1 MRQNYL
7 IMGCAR
13 SGLATAKFLANKGE
27 QVILTD
33 SKEESKIIESFP
45 QVLELQKNSNIK
57 LIFGQQ
63 PDLKVLDE
71 VKEIIMSP
79 GVPLN
84 LPILGKA
91 REKKISIISEIELA
105 YRYSKAPIIAITGTN
120 GKTTTTTLVGEIFKN
135 SGRKTFVV
143 GNIGDPIINY
153 IEEIS
158 IKRGIKSINI
168 PTTLLGAVDAAVGGK
183 TGINF
188 NGLKNEIGAFAP
200 AETVLIDSEFFKTL
214 DHPNFLS
221 GYAEMIKHGLIS
233 NEQVW
238 LNLLSFDTHQINYD
252 ILKELVVESVAVK
265 EKIVE
270 QDPFEKNIRKALNL
284 GHTIGHAFESLSYSI
299 NKPVQHGYAVA
310 WGTICELYLSYKKCG
325 FPKDKLWQTLV
336 FIRENY
342 GLFPFSC
349 DDYETLYEL
358 MKHDKKNESAE
369 RINFTLLEGIGKL
382 ALNQTATKDEIF
394 ESIDFLRESLGE

>member
-1 MRQNYL
+1 MQKVLKSSDLKADLKN
-7 IMGCAR
+7 
-13 SGLATAKFLANKGE
+13 
-27 QVILTD
+27 ILTQIAHD
-33 SKEESKIIESFP
+33 KLF
-45 QVLELQKNSNIK
+45 VLTDTNS
-57 LIFGQQ
+57 
-63 PDLKVLDE
+63 DVLCY
-71 VKEIIMSP
+71 
-79 GVPLN
+79 PL
-84 LPILGKA
+84 
-91 REKKISIISEIELA
+91 ISEIEEIKKAGKIIIKAGDNNKNLESLA
-105 YRYSKAPIIAITGTN
+105 CIWSYLSQN
-120 GKTTTTTLVGEIFKN
+120 GATRHSLLISLGGGMVTD
-135 SGRKTFVV
+135 
-143 GNIGDPIINY
+143 IGGFAAA
-153 IEEIS
+153 S
-158 IKRGIKSINI
+158 FKRGIKSINI

-252 ILKELVVESVAVK
+252 ILKELVVESVAFK

-284 GHTIGHAFESLSYSI
+284 GHTIGHAFESLSYTI